1 MEDKRI
7 IAVRHFDLATN
18 FFHLVEAVLKETIT
32 KGNMQNYVGPPIEDI
47 QKVYKQ
53 MTNWSDFRVI
63 IPIFFNFFHG
73 LELNLKGINYLTEIP
88 SANNINHKLSDL
100 FEIFKENHSNQT
112 TLIDIFNYYI
122 FPNTS
127 CEILKTFYETNE
139 ILDSSQFYEI
149 FKYPYTKKIGKS
161 FDYKDIRNLGEKGI
175 YFFQKI
181 IDDIDK
187 IKEETIMIAKSFST

>member
-7 IAVRHFDLATN
+7 IALQHFDLATN
-18 FFHLVEAVLKETIT
+18 FFHVVEIVLTETIT
-32 KGNMQNYVGPPIEDI
+32 VGNLQNYVGPPIEDI

-63 IPIFFNFFHG
+63 IPILFNFFHG

-88 SANNINHKLSDL
+88 CSKKINHRLSDL
-100 FEIFKENHSNQT
+100 FEKFKENHSNQT
-112 TLIDIFNYYI
+112 TLINIFNYYI
-122 FPNTS
+122 FPNAS

-139 ILDSSQFYEI
+139 IIDSSQFYEI
-149 FKYPYTKKIGKS
+149 FRYPYTKEIIKS

-175 YFFQKI
+175 SFYQKI

-187 IKEETIMIAKSFST
+187 IRDETKMIAMSFRT